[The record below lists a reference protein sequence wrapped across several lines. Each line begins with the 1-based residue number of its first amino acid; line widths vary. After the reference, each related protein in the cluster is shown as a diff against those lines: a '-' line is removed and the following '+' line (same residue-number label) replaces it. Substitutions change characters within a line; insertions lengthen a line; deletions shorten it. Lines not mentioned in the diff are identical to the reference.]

1 MPDEEHGELT
11 ESKEKFVSAVRT
23 RRERHEKHVR
33 EGDQGFWATVGMMG
47 TVGWSVT
54 VPTVGGVFLGRWLDG
69 VLDSGQ
75 VFMVFFLL
83 VGIVAG
89 CVLAWR
95 QVAEKT
101 E

>member
-1 MPDEEHGELT
+1 MPDKKQDDLA
-11 ESKEKFVSAVRT
+11 ESTEKFVSAVRT
-23 RRERHEKHVR
+23 RRRRHEEHVR
-33 EGDQGFWATVGMMG
+33 EGDQGFWSTVGMMG

-69 VLDSGQ
+69 VLGSGQ

-83 VGIVAG
+83 VGLTAG

-95 QVAEKT
+95 QVAEKM
-101 E
+101 